1 MTVLFWILAG
11 LLAVAGIGVL
21 VRPLVRSTPSDRLER
36 RAATLAAHRARLAE
50 IEGGEAGAEP
60 ADPELAREARED
72 VARSLLRD
80 LDGDAQDDP
89 QPVEA
94 RRMRPRRRA
103 AILLGVS
110 LPALA
115 AAIYAWIGEPT
126 AVHLPGGQSTPRT
139 AAALGAEVGRLLQ
152 KAETIARANGNR
164 LDGEP
169 ARLVEQALVL
179 APEHR
184 KALWFSAIAALHEER
199 AEDARRRLVRL
210 GSLGPMDEEEREMY
224 DRLMAEA
231 AARLSGS

>member
-1 MTVLFWILAG
+1 MRRTI
-11 LLAVAGIGVL
+11 
-21 VRPLVRSTPSDRLER
+21 RSRSR
-36 RAATLAAHRARLAE
+36 H
-50 IEGGEAGAEP
+50 GGC
-60 ADPELAREARED
+60 D
-72 VARSLLRD
+72 
-80 LDGDAQDDP
+80 
-89 QPVEA
+89 
-94 RRMRPRRRA
+94 PRRRA

-115 AAIYAWIGEPT
+115 AAIYADREPT